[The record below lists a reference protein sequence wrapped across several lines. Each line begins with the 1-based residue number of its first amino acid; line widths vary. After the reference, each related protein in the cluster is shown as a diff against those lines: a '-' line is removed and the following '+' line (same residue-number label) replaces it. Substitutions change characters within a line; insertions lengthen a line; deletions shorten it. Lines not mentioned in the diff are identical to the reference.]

1 VAIGDLNLWNPDLA
15 GLGVGLALVT
25 AFFLGMV
32 HGVTP
37 DEHTW
42 PITFNYAIGSY
53 SIRGGLK
60 AGLLFSLTFTL
71 QRAIASELAYFAM
84 ADFLKSTQW
93 NYAIYVVVGLVMLGS
108 GLYILRSGR
117 IPHLFH
123 SHALDTESVVPEPGP
138 LPSYMPL
145 VHGFIAGWGTGAFA
159 IIVYTVLAPA
169 MHSPYLAF
177 LPGLLFGFGTMI
189 MQMLLGSLF
198 GAWMARR
205 KLDDRARIY
214 VARKMAGRTLSGG
227 GLCFAL
233 VGVLGLVAPGFVT
246 ASVSTGLHV
255 HNLAHLGVGLFLILV
270 PLIPIAGYSFWKSVR
285 EARSLFP
292 LRPQEHIS
300 GR

>member
-1 VAIGDLNLWNPDLA
+1 MAVGDLNLWNPGLA
-15 GLGVGLALVT
+15 GLSIGLALVT
-25 AFFLGMV
+25 AFFLGLV

-71 QRAIASELAYFAM
+71 QRALASELAYFAM
-84 ADFLKSTQW
+84 ADFLKGVQW
-93 NYAIYVVVGLVMLGS
+93 NFAVYVVVGLVMMGS

-123 SHALDTESVVPEPGP
+123 SHALDQESAVPEPGP

-145 VHGFIAGWGTGAFA
+145 VHGFLAGWGTGAFA

-169 MHSPYLAF
+169 MRSPYLAF
-177 LPGLLFGFGTMI
+177 LPGLLFGLGTMV

-214 VARKMAGRTLSGG
+214 VARKMSGRTLSAG

-233 VGVLGLVAPGFVT
+233 VGGLGLIDPNLVAI
-246 ASVSTGLHV
+246 SVPTGLHI
-255 HNLAHLGVGLFLILV
+255 HNLAHLDVGVFLVLTL
-270 PLIPIAGYSFWKSVR
+270 LIPIAGYAFWKSVR
-285 EARSLFP
+285 EARELFP
-292 LRPQEHIS
+292 LAP
-300 GR
+300 

>member
-1 VAIGDLNLWNPDLA
+1 MTIGDINIWNPTLL
-15 GLGVGLALVT
+15 GLSVGLALAT

-32 HGVTP
+32 HGITP

-53 SIRGGLK
+53 SVRGGLR

-84 ADFLKSTQW
+84 ADFLDGTRW
-93 NYAIYVVVGLVMLGS
+93 NSVVYVVVGLVMLGS
-108 GLYILRSGR
+108 GVYILRSGR

-123 SHALDTESVVPEPGP
+123 SHALDHEAVPATPTS
-138 LPSYMPL
+138 LPTYMPL

-159 IIVYTVLAPA
+159 LIVYTVLAPA
-169 MHSPYLAF
+169 MGSPDLAF
-177 LPGLLFGFGTMI
+177 LPGLLFGLGTMI

-198 GAWMARR
+198 GAWMAHR

-227 GLCFAL
+227 GVSFTLA
-233 VGVLGLVAPGFVT
+233 GLIGILDPRLLTG
-246 ASVSTGLHV
+246 SVSTGAHV
-255 HNLAHLGVGLFLILV
+255 HNLAHLGIGFFLVL
-270 PLIPIAGYSFWKSVR
+270 LLMAPIAGYSFWKSLR
-285 EARSLFP
+285 EARTLFP
-292 LRPQEHIS
+292 LIR
-300 GR
+300 

>member
-1 VAIGDLNLWNPDLA
+1 MTIGDINLWNPGPL
-15 GLGVGLALVT
+15 GLSVGLALVT

-32 HGVTP
+32 HGITP

-84 ADFLKSTQW
+84 AEFLKGVGW
-93 NYAIYVVVGLVMLGS
+93 NFAVYVVVGSVMLGS
-108 GLYILRSGR
+108 GLHILRRGR

-123 SHALDTESVVPEPGP
+123 SHAVDHEVAPAEPGA
-138 LPSYMPL
+138 LPTYMPL

-159 IIVYTVLAPA
+159 LIVYTVLAPA

-205 KLDDRARIY
+205 RLDDRARIY
-214 VARKMAGRTLSGG
+214 VARKMAGRTLTGG
-227 GLCFAL
+227 GISFVVAGIIGFIDPSL
-233 VGVLGLVAPGFVT
+233 V
-246 ASVSTGLHV
+246 TGSIPTDV
-255 HNLAHLGVGLFLILV
+255 PIHNLGHLGVGFFLVLILLV
-270 PLIPIAGYSFWKSVR
+270 PIAGYSFWKSLR
-285 EARSLFP
+285 EAQGLFP
-292 LRPQEHIS
+292 LVP
-300 GR
+300 

>member
-1 VAIGDLNLWNPDLA
+1 MTIGDINLWNP
-15 GLGVGLALVT
+15 GLLGLSVGLALVT

-32 HGVTP
+32 HGITP

-84 ADFLKSTQW
+84 ADFLKGVGW
-93 NYAIYVVVGLVMLGS
+93 NLAVYVVVGLTMLGS
-108 GLYILRSGR
+108 GLYILRRGR

-123 SHALDTESVVPEPGP
+123 SHAVDHEAAPSEPGP
-138 LPSYMPL
+138 LPTYMPL

-159 IIVYTVLAPA
+159 LIVYTVLAPA

-198 GAWMARR
+198 GGWMARR

-214 VARKMAGRTLSGG
+214 VARKMAGRTLTGG
-227 GLCFAL
+227 GISFVAAGIVGFLDPRL
-233 VGVLGLVAPGFVT
+233 VTG
-246 ASVSTGLHV
+246 SVPTDV
-255 HNLAHLGVGLFLILV
+255 PIHNLAHLGVGFFLVLILLV
-270 PLIPIAGYSFWKSVR
+270 PIAGYSFWKSLR
-285 EARSLFP
+285 EARGLFP
-292 LRPQEHIS
+292 LVP
-300 GR
+300 

>member
-1 VAIGDLNLWNPDLA
+1 MAIGDLNLWNPGVA
-15 GLGVGLALVT
+15 GLGLGVALLT
-25 AFFLGMV
+25 AFFLGMI

-53 SIRGGLK
+53 SIRGGLR

-84 ADFLKSTQW
+84 ADFLKGDQW
-93 NYAIYVVVGLVMLGS
+93 NFAVYVVVGLVMLGS

-123 SHALDTESVVPEPGP
+123 SHALDQESVVSEPGP

-177 LPGLLFGFGTMI
+177 LPGLLFGLGTMI

-227 GLCFAL
+227 GLCFSL
-233 VGVLGLVAPGFVT
+233 VGVLGLVDPSLVQ

-255 HNLAHLGVGLFLILV
+255 HNLAHLGVGLFLVLV
-270 PLIPIAGYSFWKSVR
+270 PLAPIAVYAFWKSVR
-285 EARSLFP
+285 EARTLFP
-292 LRPQEHIS
+292 LTP
-300 GR
+300 